1 MDGITPASF
10 DPKDVKEFAR
20 LKDKIQKADL
30 PADLAEHLNTQLS
43 RLEKVVGSSGYRMEF
58 DREINYIDFVS
69 SLPFHKS
76 SQDILDLKR
85 ATELLNKN
93 HYGLDYVKQRILE
106 YLAILIL
113 KSQQSHE
120 FRAPIL
126 AFVGLVG
133 SGKTSMAYSIAEA
146 LGRKLIRIPFGG
158 LGSVKE
164 LRGESRVKP
173 EAEPS
178 FLMKQIVSLQVN
190 NPVILLDEIDRV
202 ATESRHDVMG
212 VLVELLDPEQNFAY
226 TDHYV
231 DYPFD
236 LSKAIFIATAN
247 NTGNIATA
255 VMDRMELIEMP
266 AYSDEEKITIGR
278 DYLLPRASENAGVRR
293 GLITIDQE
301 VWPQIV
307 RPLGYDAGIRS
318 LQRTIQTIVRK
329 IARQIVEGN
338 PGPYHLTMDNI
349 GNYLI

>member
-1 MDGITPASF
+1 MDSNTVSAF
-10 DPKDVKEFAR
+10 DPKDVKEFQR
-20 LKDKIQKADL
+20 LKDKIKQADL
-30 PADLAEHLNTQLS
+30 PEDLAEDLNIQLE
-43 RLEKVVGSSGYRMEF
+43 RLQKIVSSSGYKMEF
-58 DREINYIDFVS
+58 EREMDYIDFAS

-76 SQDILDLKR
+76 SHDVLDLKR
-85 ATELLNKN
+85 AADILNRN
-93 HYGLDYVKQRILE
+93 HYGLDSVKQRILE

-113 KSQQSHE
+113 KSKQTQN

-126 AFVGLVG
+126 MFVGLVG
-133 SGKTSMAYSIAEA
+133 SGKTSMAYSIGEA
-146 LGRKLIRIPFGG
+146 LGRKVIRIPFGG

-173 EAEPS
+173 ESEPS
-178 FLMKQIVSLQVN
+178 FLMKSLTNLQVN

-202 ATESRHDVMG
+202 ATEARHDVMG

-226 TDHYV
+226 VDHYV

-236 LSKAIFIATAN
+236 LSKAIFVATAN

-255 VMDRMELIEMP
+255 VLDRMELIEMP

-278 DYLLPRASENAGVRR
+278 DYLLPRASDDAGVRR
-293 GLITIDQE
+293 GVVNIDQA

-318 LQRTIQTIVRK
+318 LQRTIQTITRK
-329 IARQIVEGN
+329 IARKIVEGN
-338 PGPYHLTMDNI
+338 PGPFHLTMENI
-349 GNYLI
+349 GEYLQ